1 MKMEVIDRRKFGG
14 DRVVAKCEVVLKSP
28 DLFSCYENNRAG
40 YMALNIRGGIFYLNQ
55 IITENNFEK
64 MFPDGKT
71 AEFKELKL
79 FSKTGKN
86 ILIRNIKVMFLKKK
100 EGGDRQGIV
109 FRFVDISD
117 EHLDTLMKLG
127 DFLPSVGDEEA
138 LSIPSHDSFE
148 CAALIKNSQFG

>member
-14 DRVVAKCEVVLKSP
+14 SRVVARCEVVLKSP

-55 IITENNFEK
+55 VITENNFEK

-71 AEFKELKL
+71 AVFKELRL
-79 FSKTGKN
+79 FSDAGKN

-100 EGGDRQGIV
+100 EGGNRQGIV
-109 FRFVDISD
+109 FRFVDISE
-117 EHLDTLMKLG
+117 EHLDILIKLNEV
-127 DFLPSVGDEEA
+127 LPGVGTEEE
-138 LSIPSHDSFE
+138 LSIPVHDFLYDLAS
-148 CAALIKNSQFG
+148 N